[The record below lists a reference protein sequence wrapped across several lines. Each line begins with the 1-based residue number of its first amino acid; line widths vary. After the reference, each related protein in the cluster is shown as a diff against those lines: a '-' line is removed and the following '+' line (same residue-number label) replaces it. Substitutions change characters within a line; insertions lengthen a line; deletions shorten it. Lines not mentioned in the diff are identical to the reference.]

1 MEKVELAIVVEIL
14 LSGFYSKDWNVKRGG
29 EAKLHKY

>member
-14 LSGFYSKDWNVKRGG
+14 LSGFCSKDCNVKRGG